1 MNVESIRM
9 ALRGVLANRMRSALT
24 MLGVLIGVGSVIVL
38 IAVGAGSAAA
48 SEARLKALGSN
59 TLTVSA
65 GGLGQGNRGGTQAR
79 NIQLTDA
86 DLAALGDK
94 TQAPDITAVVPLI
107 NAPTQSAT
115 YAGASASVGQT
126 IGTTPAY
133 EKIRNASV
141 QAGAFFTQDDVD
153 NHTNV
158 IVIGTTVGNNV
169 LGADANPNLLIGQPL
184 KIGAQSYIVSGVLKP
199 KGSNGFQDQDDIVIM
214 PTTTL
219 RDHIVGDA
227 GTISQAIVQ
236 AKNGNATTP
245 AQSEI
250 QSILIAR
257 HSGATANSFR
267 VQNQAALLQTQ
278 AANNRTFTVLL
289 ASVAAISLLVGGIG
303 VMNIMLVS
311 VTERTREIGIRK
323 AIGAPKEAIIGQF
336 ITEAVFLSFIGGLLG
351 VAAGIVGSQ
360 FRIVG
365 ITPVVQPYSVV
376 LALAVAVATGLFFG
390 IYPASRAAALR
401 PIEALRYE

>member
-1 MNVESIRM
+1 MNIEGVRM
-9 ALRGVLANRMRSALT
+9 ALRGVIANRMRSALT
-24 MLGVLIGVGSVIVL
+24 MLGVLIGVAAVIVL

-65 GGLGQGNRGGTQAR
+65 GGLGQGARGGTQAR
-79 NIQLTDA
+79 NIQLTVA
-86 DLAALGDK
+86 DLTALADAS
-94 TQAPDITAVVPLI
+94 QAPDITAVVPLI
-107 NAPTQSAT
+107 NAPTQTAT
-115 YAGASASVGQT
+115 YAGASTSIGQT
-126 IGTTPAY
+126 VGTTPAY
-133 EKIRNASV
+133 STVRNAAV
-141 QAGAFFTQDDVD
+141 QAGSFITQDDLD
-153 NHTNV
+153 NHANV
-158 IVIGTTVGNNV
+158 VVIGTTVAKNL
-169 LGADANPNLLIGQPL
+169 LGADANPNLLIGQPI
-184 KIGAQSYIVSGVLKP
+184 KIGAQTYFVAGVLKP
-199 KGSNGFQDQDDIVIM
+199 KGSNGFQDQDDIAIL
-214 PTTTL
+214 PTTTI
-219 RDHIVGDA
+219 RDHLVGEA
-227 GTISQAIVQ
+227 GPISQAVVQ
-236 AKNGNATTP
+236 ATNANATTP
-245 AQSEI
+245 AESEI
-250 QSILIAR
+250 LTILVAR

-323 AIGAPKEAIIGQF
+323 AIGAPKRAIIGQF
-336 ITEAVFLSFIGGLLG
+336 LTEAVLLSLIGGLLG
-351 VAAGIVGSQ
+351 VVVGITGSH

-365 ITPVVQPYSVV
+365 ITRVVQPYSVV
-376 LALAVAVATGLFFG
+376 LAVVVAVATGLFFG